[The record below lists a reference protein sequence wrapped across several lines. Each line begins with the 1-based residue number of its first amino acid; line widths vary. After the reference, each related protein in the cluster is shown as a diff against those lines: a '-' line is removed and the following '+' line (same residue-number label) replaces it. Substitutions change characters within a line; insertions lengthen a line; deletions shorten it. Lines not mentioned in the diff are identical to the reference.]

1 MRKPPTTLAD
11 KIRVSLE
18 LYPCDLLFIHRDAE
32 KENPDVRKEE
42 IKKALEELKRRRCSL
57 PSAICVIPVRMQ
69 EAWFLFDELALRR
82 ASGNPN
88 GKEALALPSP
98 SKVEEIPD
106 PKAVLYDLL
115 RKASGLKGRRLQQMN
130 VISLVYRIADFIE
143 DFTPLYR
150 LPAFQK
156 LKIEIADVIME
167 QGWNQK
173 N

>member
-1 MRKPPTTLAD
+1 
-11 KIRVSLE
+11 
-18 LYPCDLLFIHRDAE
+18 
-32 KENPDVRKEE
+32 
-42 IKKALEELKRRRCSL
+42 
-57 PSAICVIPVRMQ
+57 MQ

-156 LKIEIADVIME
+156 LKIEIAEVIME